1 MNTSEEVIVKISH
14 CDSPNII
21 MRPVIPQREVLT
33 SYQSREFLF
42 TISYRENLPLLIDDI
57 KCIITVQNYQ
67 SKTIAR
73 RR

>member
-1 MNTSEEVIVKISH
+1 MNTSEEVIVKISN

-42 TISYRENLPLLIDDI
+42 TISYRENPPLLIDDI